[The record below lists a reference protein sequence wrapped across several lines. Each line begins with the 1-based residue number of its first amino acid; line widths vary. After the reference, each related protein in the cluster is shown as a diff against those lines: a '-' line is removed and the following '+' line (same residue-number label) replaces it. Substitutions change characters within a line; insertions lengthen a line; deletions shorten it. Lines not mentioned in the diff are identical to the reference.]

1 MKPSLHKRNLSTR
14 FSIFAPNM
22 KLADRACESAMRI
35 RCDVRLKIVGSGIIA
50 PIIVSKSEG

>member
-1 MKPSLHKRNLSTR
+1 
-14 FSIFAPNM
+14 M